1 MKLNITRGDFETSKM
16 TIVPFKL
23 EAVNVGQITQTLAE
37 SLYKNVFSFVRESVS
52 NAKDAVTRKGYG
64 KVIVSLEEQS
74 GTYMFSVKD
83 TGTGMTP
90 KQFERFIS
98 FGASDKRDSSN
109 ELGYWGLGSK
119 SPFAYTDAFYMITI
133 AEGQKYTYTLSKV
146 EQGYGYVLNNVE
158 PTSEESGTTIFIN
171 IPTYRDVQLIAST
184 IKGELQ
190 YFENIVFHTNIERFQ
205 PDFEQL
211 NNNIIYK
218 FKNFVWSPLEDE
230 PCLILNGVRYNIDRN
245 AMSKNGTVS
254 GLNDM
259 PYIGILLPT
268 DGSVAPIP
276 SREDLQYTDKA
287 IEIIRNLIK
296 KVKEEIV
303 QLAQVQAN
311 SKFSNLEEYIK
322 FLINWKTKQFTLQF
336 DGKEMFVSKNFLTNN
351 GFKLDASK
359 IGYNF
364 DLNLVLEKIVRQY
377 EITGIVDS
385 SSFKNKNNALGKHKP
400 TNVFTLIFLNDWRHN
415 VNLSNMFYMD
425 KNKDRKTSAY
435 FLQSKNKDFYL
446 VSKNP
451 NNRQW
456 IVDSLNKDHN
466 IDLTIQQI
474 ESLEKVVE
482 EIIFPNAY
490 SKIQVPADWKPYR
503 ASYKKGDKVAGTK
516 EITFYVDGGSR
527 RTQQLSTLVEYL
539 TNSNKTLVYCSKDE
553 EIFGFSHLSSLSNY
567 FFATFSNAG
576 LKIIEKCDD
585 IKKITPQ
592 QFFET
597 DDFKNELFQYL
608 VQKKYK
614 ETYKFLTNWRY
625 DNELTVFEMVGL
637 DRDKIKKELVIE
649 FSKSVSSS
657 VIYYFNKYAPI
668 YEHEFDFSQYEQ
680 LFAQYEQKSE
690 LAKEIIEAMQAFN
703 KTKLG
708 ITMFNKY
715 ITETYSADNRVD
727 MEVFYDYIEDLVK
740 DYL

>member
-52 NAKDAVTRKGYG
+52 NAKDAVTRKGSG
-64 KVIVSLEEQS
+64 KVIVSLEEHA
-74 GTYMFSVKD
+74 GTYMFSVRD

-90 KQFERFIS
+90 EQFERFIS

-119 SPFAYTDAFYMITI
+119 SPFAYTDAFYLITI

-158 PTSEESGTTIFIN
+158 PTSEESGTTIFIS
-171 IPTYRDVQLIAST
+171 IPTYRDVQLIANA
-184 IKGELQ
+184 IKEDLQ

-205 PDFEQL
+205 ADFEQL
-211 NNNIIYK
+211 NNNVVYK
-218 FKNFVWSPLEDE
+218 FKNFVWSPMENE

-245 AMSKNGTVS
+245 AMSKNGTAS

-287 IEIIRNLIK
+287 IEIIRDLIK
-296 KVKEEIV
+296 KVKEELV
-303 QLAQVQAN
+303 QLAQVQVN

-336 DGKEMFVSKNFLTNN
+336 DGKEMLVSKNFLTNN
-351 GFKLDASK
+351 GFKLDAAK

-364 DLNLVLEKIVRQY
+364 DLNSVLEKVVRQY

-415 VNLSNMFYMD
+415 VTLSNMFYMD
-425 KNKDRKTSAY
+425 KDKDRKTSAY
-435 FLQSKNKDFYL
+435 FLQNIKQTYYL
-446 VSKNP
+446 VSKNQ

-456 IVDSLNKDHN
+456 IVDSLKQDHN

-474 ESLEKVVE
+474 ENLEKVVE

-539 TNSNKTLVYCSKDE
+539 SNKTLVYCSKDE
-553 EIFGFSHLSSLSNY
+553 EIYGFSYLSSLSSNY

-576 LKIIEKCDD
+576 LKLIEKCD

-597 DDFKNELFQYL
+597 DDFKSELFQYL
-608 VQKKYK
+608 VRKKYK
-614 ETYKFLTNWRY
+614 ETYEFLTEWRY
-625 DNELTVFEMVGL
+625 NS
-637 DRDKIKKELVIE
+637 ELVAFKMAGIKDNVKKTLSLE
-649 FSKSVSSS
+649 FSKMWASSI
-657 VIYYFNKYAPI
+657 IYYFDKYAPI
-668 YEHEFDFSQYEQ
+668 YEHEFDFSKYEQ
-680 LFAQYEQKSE
+680 MFAQYDEKVE
-690 LAKEIIEAMQAFN
+690 LAKEIIEATQAFA
-703 KTKLG
+703 KSALG
-708 ITMFNKY
+708 IKLLNKY

-727 MEVFYDYIEDLVK
+727 MEVFYDYIETLVK